1 MIKTLTLNPAIDET
15 ISIENFRLDEVN
27 RIKQSRKDAAGKGI
41 NVSKV
46 IKALGSKSIAM
57 GLLGGDSGEWIHKEL
72 KKMNIESDFVKT
84 SGETRVNIKIVD
96 PQNKTFTDL
105 NAKGAF
111 ISEEETNLVLRKF
124 TENISEGD
132 IAVLA
137 GSLPQNVP
145 DNVYQNIIEKLSKIG
160 VKTILD
166 ASGSSF
172 EKGLEAGPSL
182 IKPNVEELEMLLDI
196 KINTKEEVAIAARK
210 LIEEYDIEYIVVS
223 DGGNGS
229 YFITKSENVWA
240 KGIKVDVKSTV
251 GAGDS
256 MVAALAL
263 SLERRDNLENMAK
276 WAAATSTANVMTE
289 GTQTGDLHT
298 IEKLYSQI
306 EIELI

>member
-27 RIKQSRKDAAGKGI
+27 RIKQTRKDAAGKGI

-229 YFITKSENVWA
+229 YFITKSESVWA

-289 GTQTGDLHT
+289 GTQTGDMHT

-306 EIELI
+306 EIEMI

>member
-57 GLLGGDSGEWIHKEL
+57 GLIGGDSGEWIHKEL

-124 TENISEGD
+124 TENISEED

-229 YFITKSENVWA
+229 YFITKSESVWA

>member
-229 YFITKSENVWA
+229 YFITKSESVWA

>member
-46 IKALGSKSIAM
+46 IKALGSESIAM

-72 KKMNIESDFVKT
+72 NKMNIESDFVKT

-111 ISEEETNLVLRKF
+111 ISDEETNIVLRKF

-182 IKPNVEELEMLLDI
+182 IKPNVEELEILLDI

-229 YFITKSENVWA
+229 YFITKSESVWA

-289 GTQTGDLHT
+289 GTQTGDMHT